1 MISLCFCS
9 ATVLSSSNT
18 FLSLMADADN
28 ILKITKQEFCL
39 ESIREMRRIRSR
51 PAYLE
56 LLDCLVRSVV
66 GRKVYVENRMTKP
79 LSEWFTMTDEAFLLL
94 CLESYVEK
102 WNHTWARAVQRQ
114 QQGELA
120 VVGDEVEEEPGTLG
134 EARVP
139 SAAGHRKDWSASMR
153 LWLMSIET
161 DR

>member
-1 MISLCFCS
+1 M
-9 ATVLSSSNT
+9 
-18 FLSLMADADN
+18 
-28 ILKITKQEFCL
+28 

-120 VVGDEVEEEPGTLG
+120 VVGDEDEEEPRYTGRSKGTKRSWSQEDRKSTRLNSSH
-134 EARVP
+134 ALTSRMP
-139 SAAGHRKDWSASMR
+139 SSA
-153 LWLMSIET
+153 
-161 DR
+161 